1 MTFLLPTPFSLIIV
15 CGLCGKSWELLRK
28 IPLSTDP
35 EQKDPGSE
43 SFSSLTLM
51 KLHSCAL
58 AGGAA

>member
-1 MTFLLPTPFSLIIV
+1 MCVGSV
-15 CGLCGKSWELLRK
+15 GKSWELLKEDFPSALTQSRK
-28 IPLSTDP
+28 L
-35 EQKDPGSE
+35 QAQN